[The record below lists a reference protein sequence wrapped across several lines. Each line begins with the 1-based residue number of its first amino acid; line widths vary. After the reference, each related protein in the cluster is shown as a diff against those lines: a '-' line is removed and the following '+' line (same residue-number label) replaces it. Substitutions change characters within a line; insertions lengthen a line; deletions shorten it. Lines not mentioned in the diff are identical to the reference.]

1 MQPAHGH
8 GGGESVESVGG
19 GGVGEFG
26 GDGGEDRAGFDGVGC
41 LCLQGGAIE
50 GVVEVEE
57 QR

>member
-1 MQPAHGH
+1 
-8 GGGESVESVGG
+8 
-19 GGVGEFG
+19 VGEFG

-57 QR
+57 QRLWER